1 VSYKIGYCTN
11 VHAGAT
17 LEITRANLERHA
29 LAVKERYSPQEPMG
43 VGLWLSARAA
53 EELLSSR
60 REGEFGEWLAVRG
73 LVPYTLNGFPYGDFH
88 QDVVKHRVYEPT
100 WWQPERL
107 HYTMQLAQIVDALL
121 PPGQEGSISTLPI
134 AWGKPCP
141 DRSELE
147 QAAVNLRQA
156 AAWMH
161 QLEAETG
168 RLVYLCLE
176 AEPGCVFSFSDDV
189 VHYFQWQL
197 LGHEDEEIVRRH
209 IRLCHDI
216 CHATV
221 MFEDQAEV
229 LAKYQEA
236 GIGVG
241 KIQVSA
247 ALAMDL
253 DLFEPPAT
261 EARRAAIKQMSQFA
275 EDRYLHQ
282 TVIRRGSED
291 IFYDDLPAALA
302 EEARDP
308 QGEWRVHYHVPIYLR
323 EFGRLRSTQDEILR
337 CLAAARQ
344 YTSCRHYEV
353 ETYAWG
359 VLPAELK
366 QPELAAGIAE
376 ELKWFE
382 AATAVDSDDE

>member
-1 VSYKIGYCTN
+1 
-11 VHAGAT
+11 
-17 LEITRANLERHA
+17 
-29 LAVKERYSPQEPMG
+29 MG

-53 EELLSSR
+53 EELLANH
-60 REGEFGEWLAVRG
+60 REGEFAEWLAVRG

-107 HYTMQLAQIVDALL
+107 HYTMQLVEIVDALL

-134 AWGKPCP
+134 AWEYPCP

-147 QAAVNLRQA
+147 QAAANLRQA
-156 AAWMH
+156 ASWMH
-161 QLEAETG
+161 QLEEETG

-197 LGHEDEEIVRRH
+197 SGHEDEEIVRRH

-221 MFEDQAEV
+221 MFEDQGEV
-229 LAKYQEA
+229 LAKYRAA
-236 GIGVG
+236 GIEVG

-253 DLFEPPAT
+253 DLFEPPAA
-261 EARRAAIKQMSQFA
+261 EARRAAMKQMAQFA

-282 TVIRRGSED
+282 TVVRRGSED
-291 IFYDDLPAALA
+291 IFYEDLPVALDA
-302 EEARDP
+302 EANDP
-308 QGEWRVHYHVPIYLR
+308 RGEWRVHYHVPIYLR
-323 EFGRLRSTQDEILR
+323 EFGRLRATQDEILR
-337 CLAAARQ
+337 CLAAAREH
-344 YTSCRHYEV
+344 TNCLHYEV

-382 AATAVDSDDE
+382 AASAGVIGAE